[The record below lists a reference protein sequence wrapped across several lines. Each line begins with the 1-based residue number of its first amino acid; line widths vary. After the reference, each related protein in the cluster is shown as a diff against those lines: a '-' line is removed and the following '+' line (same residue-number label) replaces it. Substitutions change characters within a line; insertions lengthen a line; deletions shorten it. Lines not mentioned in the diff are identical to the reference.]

1 MELALELIKE
11 KECLSGMYFV
21 TSDCLLSSPNK
32 GTCSR
37 RSPAGLPRDAERKTM
52 INTIKE
58 IYEMAEGL
66 GVGTRTVTYAIHL
79 FHFFAKK
86 ERIDRFPKH
95 LPPAAC
101 VFLACKMD
109 TPRKIATVVDLVQ
122 QKRATPSP
130 TMKDDILEIE
140 HLLCFHL
147 NFNL

>member
-1 MELALELIKE
+1 MR
-11 KECLSGMYFV
+11 
-21 TSDCLLSSPNK
+21 
-32 GTCSR
+32 R
-37 RSPAGLPRDAERKTM
+37 RSATAGLPRDAERKTI

-58 IYEMAEGL
+58 IYELAEGL

-122 QKRATPSP
+122 QKGGATRTAS
-130 TMKDDILEIE
+130 MKDDILEIE
-140 HLLCFHL
+140 HLLCLHL